1 MELDAERRLIEACL
15 KGDQR
20 AWDVFFEQNY
30 EPTARFVWQLSSAF
44 TAEDVEEIC
53 QEVFLRAIRTLHT
66 FRGGSRLRTWVL
78 RIAANY
84 SKDYLARRAAAKRGS
99 GQAPISL
106 DQISAEGL
114 ELQVAGRAPNPA
126 AHLMSLEDFDL
137 VRHGLDSLEEPC
149 REVIQLKYF
158 ADLSYDEIS
167 QALGVNAKTVS
178 SRLSRCLDALER
190 ILSAAFQRENSNSS
204 PV

>member
-1 MELDAERRLIEACL
+1 MELDAERQLIEACL

-30 EPTARFVWQLSSAF
+30 EPTARFVWQLSASF
-44 TAEDVEEIC
+44 TPEDIEEIC
-53 QEVFLRAIRTLHT
+53 QEVFLRVIRTLPN
-66 FRGGSRLRTWVL
+66 FRGGSRVQTWVL

-84 SKDYLARRAAAKRGS
+84 SKDFLSRRTAAKRGS
-99 GQAPISL
+99 GQPPVSL
-106 DQISAEGL
+106 DQMNPEGL
-114 ELQVAGRAPNPA
+114 ELQIAGRQPSPA
-126 AHLMSLEDFDL
+126 AEIMSREDCEL

-149 REVIQLKYF
+149 REVIQLKYL

-167 QALGVNAKTVS
+167 LTLGVNPKTVS

-190 ILSAAFQRENSNSS
+190 ILSATFQRENSNSS
-204 PV
+204 TV